1 MIRQPPLFPQQN
13 RPLPPWGRVGVGFV
27 CIPAGQCSPPKTLP
41 ICRQTPTRVISTTS
55 TPESVNPT
63 PALPRGGR
71 ESISGKTGDRSRIP
85 PLGGRFYGSGKMANA
100 TPSPALS
107 RTTRELFQSRCGLRP
122 AREGA
127 ERRKCKQPLPMP
139 QPIHPLPCRTRQ
151 RPQRGRV
158 GVGVRHVCS
167 VHLSPIHAPI
177 CPLPLWGRVGVGF
190 SDAASV
196 FFRPSV
202 CQNHHH
208 RYRACFFT
216 HLQGISAM
224 SPVADDK
231 PTPHPATIN
240 PTPALPCR
248 GREPIG
254 GNWGDRSRILPLG
267 GRFCDCSKM
276 ANATPSPTLPR
287 CGLRPARE
295 EAERRKCKQPLSMPQ
310 PIYPL
315 PCRTRQR
322 RAAGEGRGGG
332 SAIHHDNLT

>member
-1 MIRQPPLFPQQN
+1 MLPRCFSVHPSARTIVTGIAPAAAPLRQFFMRFPLQSPLLQIAHLHRIRQRLTPPLPSAGSHEKCDRIFRGFPPTGGGSRSAGIGATVPVSQTANSHFCNCHHSRN
-13 RPLPPWGRVGVGFV
+13 RT
-27 CIPAGQCSPPKTLP
+27 A
-41 ICRQTPTRVISTTS
+41 
-55 TPESVNPT
+55 
-63 PALPRGGR
+63 
-71 ESISGKTGDRSRIP
+71 
-85 PLGGRFYGSGKMANA
+85 
-100 TPSPALS
+100 
-107 RTTRELFQSRCGLRP
+107 
-122 AREGA
+122 
-127 ERRKCKQPLPMP
+127 
-139 QPIHPLPCRTRQ
+139 
-151 RPQRGRV
+151 
-158 GVGVRHVCS
+158 
-167 VHLSPIHAPI
+167 
-177 CPLPLWGRVGVGF
+177 PLPLWGRDGVGF